1 MNTTTRYSH
10 RFLTRLLTLW
20 VCFLP
25 FTVQAQEKISV
36 MVNPVQQVLPPQA
49 GRYISD
55 PGRYFNVWLV
65 NNTDEVLQVHLGLQ
79 ILQRFPNADELWV
92 STNMENGHIPQRP
105 ITLAPNQQKQLN
117 PIEMRHL
124 FDHFTKDDVFIRE
137 GRYFSVTDG
146 DYGLLPEGEYETFLT
161 AYEWNPELTTKVVL
175 SDPNGGNALFNICY
189 EADAPQFISPVI
201 TMNDGG
207 FGELQVA
214 NMDKNLPVT
223 FTWIPPTLNCN
234 TSLVNFEYA
243 VRIVEMGA
251 MAPDEAMEVT
261 TPTFYHKEHLR
272 TPTFTL
278 PQAYTRQMIE
288 NGQKAGKVYLL
299 QVTASTPYAGSNSVN
314 FSLIKNDGKSP
325 ILPFRLVDTTDSQD
339 QTGQP
344 QNSDGDGGGNDE
356 DDKEEFKGDKD
367 DKDDN
372 DDKDDGPL
380 YTFEQP
386 LLVGPAFAGKTIRQ
400 VYVEEDIPVEWRRAW
415 FAGGRGEMSDTIHF
429 DYNVRLYKGNSVDSK
444 ETIFSYAPID
454 SINTTSLKDTIRWEK
469 IKDKVTVGDYLMVR
483 VTATPST
490 PNDGIKMQ
498 GDSINYRDFAVSQHF
513 GETFECG
520 HSTADVANKTVITE
534 KPARNATLHIGA
546 WELTFDD
553 NYDSSVKL
561 DEGVLKGTGW
571 IHWPVAGLEGRIAV
585 EFEDLKVNAEGIVF
599 DGTCRTRANPTTQD
613 GNVTID
619 GKSYSSQEIAQNLF
633 SQDALNDIFG
643 AVGLPAELQE
653 KVRNEGANLAQSY
666 NIGKYYSAYKTAQNL
681 WTSGTLADLYFPLE
695 LPQSI
700 KSKLPQ
706 DFDVQIADMTFSPT
720 AAIMNV
726 IAEIV
731 MPNSDVFN
739 HQQVLVFG
747 APRLCVQP
755 DRILPED
762 GVISLLSNFPIK
774 DPSSEFVFTFKAP
787 SDPLDPG
794 SHDGCFIRWKD
805 DKFDA
810 LGLGFTMTLPN
821 TKRIIGGQARDDVP
835 ALLDLYATIEKDS
848 SAVNFLAEG
857 FLTAFEVNDLPGWK
871 FGTDAGDEGV
881 RVIFDHNTGRN
892 GDHMPSISK
901 MDELYPNK
909 AFDPQL
915 CGNGVSSSAE
925 GWNRWMGVYINGLSV
940 EFPKFAVFGK
950 GDEGLKIGADHMLI
964 DASGIT
970 CKAFG
975 KNIINAETGSCG
987 GWAFSVDNATVDIV
1001 QNNFDNCK
1009 IDGSFG
1015 VPLLGKAAQKKAAEE
1030 TKKTKNIDSSD
1041 DDTSGKGD
1049 YKDID
1054 YRCEIRHFTA
1064 MEDVSVEKWNAA
1076 GTQKETATRRG
1087 YKNNRLAYVFSTTN
1101 KNNVD
1106 LTLNFV
1112 LGDMSL
1118 DAEQTYFLVES
1129 VDDDP
1134 DEEGDQA
1141 YTQVELCMAGDITI
1155 ARASKIDEGIVGLK
1169 SRLGKLGELI
1179 ANTKLPIH
1187 MPGIHFAK
1195 MRLSNKK
1202 ETEWRKD
1209 LGLDKDNLHEKRLK
1223 AQEDWLKDN
1232 WNYTFASGEEVALS
1246 ENECYFNYGEWSL
1259 ASEAKKI
1266 GPFTFNLKEFHP
1278 SMSSNGKFSL
1288 DIDGS
1293 IGFVGEKD
1301 NMISAGGGFSISG
1314 VLHKEGGIKN
1324 IKDWY
1329 ISDGDLDFRRFELKC
1344 DFSVLRLV
1352 GDFEFGQNKDN
1363 ENEKGFCCN
1372 ELTVDIE
1379 GLFTLS
1385 CAGGYYNHKASN
1397 LTSQEKEMLKAD
1409 DPDLMNTGNS
1419 NIKDVNYSWG
1429 YFTVNVESSM
1439 GLHVDPIVI
1448 NRISGGFYFNC
1459 KPQVAEGASKESQNK
1474 FGKPKGQYGTIGIA
1488 FGLGMSTTAGEKALK
1503 ADADMLVVYDRENH
1517 CLSAFKFYGGVEAV
1531 GGLIK
1536 ADVNLL
1542 YVNDKNSAGQ
1552 TLDRYLSLNIT
1563 VDGGFES
1570 TELKELVGKAN
1581 EKLESIKGEF
1591 DKFSSEVS
1599 DIVDTSMK
1607 NPMQGLKRLSGKGEE
1622 VPEDDKLTPDQ
1633 TADEVTVEEGDD
1645 QKRNDLGL
1653 TAMRTQV
1660 QLELLVTWVKNT
1672 KPYNTPKWHLYLGQP
1687 NIDKR
1692 CSFTFIDFDAK
1703 ICSARIGADAY
1714 LCLGNELP
1722 DNGQLPEIPKTI
1734 KEFLAGHESNTTD
1747 MGGDMAKAQ
1756 NSRMNAVK
1764 SMLNPNNINGGVMV
1778 GASAWGNLK
1787 IDLGLLYGKL
1797 EAIAGF
1803 DAALVNYGNSAF
1815 CVNNH
1820 SRMGYNGWYA
1830 TGQLYAYLAAELGM
1844 HINLGRLYNGN
1855 IVFFNAGIG
1864 GVLEMGLPHPTWVEG
1879 KARVKISL
1887 LNGLWKIDRK
1897 FQFSA
1902 GDHCVP
1908 FRGNALDGFSLF
1920 TGVNLGSDSLYQALC
1935 KPEFAVS
1942 KADVSRMIV
1951 TTNASLGSHHRLVDP
1966 SVADMADKYYEEDND
1981 SIRNLLEL
1989 QAART
1994 YVFDMEKEATVYG
2007 NLGVR
2012 LVDLGTG
2019 PTDWLKKN
2027 PNLSESE
2034 FLRLCGRVS
2043 NYSGKGSSP
2052 FPTMLSLVAS
2062 HYNKRENTVFEGSRR
2077 MSSYNKKTA
2086 TPGEIIGQNNVSAMS
2101 WLLSP
2106 PTEKGKIMGTS
2117 YFCDGTNTF
2126 SKAIQDEKTIIEKN
2140 VNFREN
2146 KGQTFHLSDMNVQK
2160 GHSYAL
2166 ILSGDAYEI
2175 MNGEKS
2181 WCHYVD
2187 TTTMKEIPMKW
2198 KQEKV
2203 WFFRVKDDAEDRVNA
2218 DELTTLEPYAALAYP
2233 SVDGTKVQ
2241 NKSNEPF
2248 TAYFGDIMQP
2258 TIALNRDLSK
2268 DLSKDKMT
2276 WILTAYDASEFAS
2289 KDSAQC
2295 WKEVQTRLAE
2305 YQTGD
2310 NCVNLHPAN
2319 AFERIKKFGQAIGTA
2334 ESQGRFYDY
2343 SKELYH
2349 LQLAYYKDG
2358 KQNTAPDDVRYL
2370 VDLWMTTAPH
2380 GVTVSGMDKTQDD
2393 SWLYSTNREITG
2405 NLLPYVVPFVG
2416 ASPQQEPTFDYSDN
2430 LYNLTDDNIVLHNA
2444 KYKTVPYRLIDPW
2457 LYFAYLSK
2465 WTFIGDHTLNA
2476 YDFDHIPTP
2485 FASESLIYDF
2495 NGTIINSDF
2504 IKGTAAKSLWRLR
2517 NDMYGT
2523 WNTWSWNDSNQPKWP
2538 LPSTTKTVGGIT
2550 AANQNGRAST
2560 VAPRVLGIT
2569 QNDRTFTF
2577 AELFKDFM
2585 APYDVAYRMSIHLRD
2600 WARNIWEEKLLNSW
2614 TGTNF
2619 IDDNLNIEMKQWN
2632 NLHRGQYINVSE
2644 RGVTVRVPCYQL
2656 PLILGGAIG
2665 DDNKAKY
2672 LGVTLNSKN
2681 RGFKASVSNRQSSD
2695 QRFKTDVSNILF
2707 FRLIGDELTDWW
2719 SDDFAPRVF
2728 VRSSESAYAG
2738 SYLDNG
2744 EHPKVK
2750 LDLFDRNSALEEVS
2764 KFYGCAY
2771 RVDTYDLETG
2781 FYGVGNR
2788 ASQPWQERFQI
2799 GYSSSDPNNLG
2810 EVNDVIRGTETTMA
2824 ERMDRMVP
2832 WAIYTGGDKT
2842 LTLLYSDKNYS
2853 YDENYN
2859 NQEIIKVFSGEN
2871 VLDHKWIS
2879 NNNIQKDI
2887 EHVVIDKSFGAI
2899 ELTDLQSWFSRC
2911 ENLKTIVGLQNL
2923 NTSNVESMAYMFYGC
2938 KNLEEIDLSLMNT
2951 NRLTSMANM
2960 FNGCEKLRKVNFTR
2974 FNTQNV
2980 SGIGYLFKDCS
2991 SLTTLDLSSFSGENV
3006 VSCPQMFNG
3015 CSKLTTLDISN
3026 FDADEKVGKY
3036 SSSYKEM
3043 FVSVPNTLVS
3053 YIDVNLKEEIKD
3065 QIPGRKNVDNTAMK
3079 AVVAKNQDKEHVL
3092 IFLNT
3097 RDAKLKKGYSGN
3109 IETPFEVYRDLTV
3122 ESVYEGNNV
3131 MNTGNTVPG
3140 WAGDKK
3146 LVKVI
3151 FDQSFKSSFTSMY
3164 GWFQDCENLTT
3175 IDCKRKLRTNHVKT
3189 MSHLFYGCANLESA
3203 NFIARCYTQE
3213 VEDMSYMFYNCKK
3226 LEEINL
3232 MDYLGFDDVNSF
3244 NTGKVTNMSHMFQ
3257 GCDKL
3262 KKIILG
3268 QNFNLGKVKDM
3279 SYMFSGCKALEYF
3292 QRDRYL
3298 NELEK
3303 SNQLTNA
3310 SYMFDGCENLR
3321 ELGSTSE
3328 FINLLETSN
3337 VTNMSYMFKD
3347 CKSMEEI
3354 DISRFSTE
3362 KLTNVSYLFQGCSGL
3377 KKLDMSIFM
3386 ASRATT
3392 LDGMFSGV
3400 PSNSYIY
3407 LPYNTNSKIHP
3418 TQVKKATHPNLI
3430 LIYPTSVL
3438 LLQQNGSTNTEMVCL
3453 NTDTKYTKG
3462 EKYNGM
3468 EILDVSSG
3476 REVYSGDGVWVN
3488 TAPWAA
3494 HDEISNVVK
3503 VTFTPGF
3510 QNVRPYNLR
3519 QWFAGM
3525 GKLKTIEGMEY
3536 LNTSDA
3542 TEMDGMFRGCKSLKT
3557 LDLSHFDTS
3566 KVKSM
3571 QGIFSECS
3579 SLENLDLSHFNT
3591 KQVEDMSTMFYGCKR
3606 LKHVDLSSFDTKNV
3620 SSFYRM
3626 FFECSSL
3633 NDLDLSQFDVD
3644 NASLV
3649 DMFNNCS
3656 SLTSLDL
3663 SSFRTS
3669 QNILSTMFRN
3679 CISLRSLTIGNWF
3692 NANKLSENTFE
3703 NVYKLKVYVP
3713 DYKLEQIREDFT
3725 TNLGFVEGVT
3735 GKFLVIG
3742 EEEEEENVAQVV
3754 WTESNSTLTFC
3765 YMPELQ
3771 VGESLGGAT
3780 ITTIWSGEDVT
3791 NSPKSGDPK
3800 WTRVNP
3806 KRVLIDPS
3814 FQEVKPKSMA
3824 NWFAPDNGV
3833 NYIEE
3838 IINLEY
3844 VNTSEVESMR
3854 NTFWSINQSKAHLDF
3869 SKLDISK
3876 VKDISGMLPH
3886 VDLGETVDL
3895 STLDTRNVEKA
3906 DGLFKQYHR
3915 RHVKVGPNFTFDKM
3929 TTKAVNAFMRTETV
3943 KVTDLFV
3950 EVVGSTGKTA
3960 TTTEVNKVK
3969 TAFKN
3974 KLGFVVENG
3983 RIKASSEDVVQ
3994 AVWTAGNK
4002 TLRFLKEPLYEA
4014 NTESLHG
4021 YVVTKVWS
4029 GDDVVNSPNDAS
4041 PAWQSTVKASLESVE
4056 FEESFATVTPSSMFE
4071 WFRDCT
4077 KLKSFTTGKNLNT
4090 SKVTTMQSMFYGC
4103 SSIAFKSWQSTF
4115 KYFDTRKVTNM
4126 STMFCNCSSIEGLD
4140 LSNFK
4145 FDAITSVSS
4154 MFRGCSS
4161 LKELEMSMPVGTQKV
4176 SMAALFSGC
4185 AKMESLPSYK
4195 SWSYAWNWSLV
4206 SSVTS
4211 MFNGCTS
4218 LKSLP
4223 TKDDGSVELD
4233 LSNVTS
4239 LKSMF
4244 ENCSSLKF
4252 GDSGILKLKLNKV
4265 TNLDRMF
4272 KGCTSLTKLDLSSW
4286 SSCYDTENKKFTVTS
4301 AKEMFSGC
4309 TKLRTLNLSAG
4320 TFYNMDIT
4328 GTDAFNSVTKCYV
4341 NLYMSS
4347 YVVYI
4352 SHEMYGTNTYSE
4364 TKYDTIRD
4372 IFINKLGFV
4381 EGYSKNGSISNKGKK

>member
-278 PQAYTRQMIE
+278 SQAYTRQMIE

-700 KSKLPQ
+700 KSKLPK

-821 TKRIIGGQARDDVP
+821 TKRIIGGQVRDDVP

-950 GDEGLKIGADHMLI
+950 GDEGLKIGADYMLI

-1015 VPLLGKAAQKKAAEE
+1015 VPLLGKAAQKKAAAE

-1397 LTSQEKEMLKAD
+1397 LTSEEKEKLKAD

-1419 NIKDVNYSWG
+1419 DIKDVNYSWG

-1439 GLHVDPIVI
+1439 GLRVDPVVI

-1633 TADEVTVEEGDD
+1633 TADEVTVEKGDD

-1966 SVADMADKYYEEDND
+1966 SIADMADKYYEEDND

-2517 NDMYGT
+2517 NDMYRT

-2707 FRLIGDELTDWW
+2707 FRLIGNELTDWW

-2781 FYGVGNR
+2781 FYSVGNR

-2810 EVNDVIRGTETTMA
+2810 EVDDIIRGTETTMA

-2859 NQEIIKVFSGEN
+2859 NQEIINVFSGDN
-2871 VLDHKWIS
+2871 VLDHKWVS
-2879 NNNIQKDI
+2879 NKNIQKDI
-2887 EHVVIDKSFGAI
+2887 EHVVIDKSFGAV
-2899 ELTDLQSWFSRC
+2899 ELTDLKFWFSGC

-2923 NTSNVESMAYMFYGC
+2923 NTSNVESMAYMFYNC
-2938 KNLEEIDLSLMNT
+2938 KKLEEIDLSSMNT

-2960 FNGCEKLRKVNFTR
+2960 FNGCEKLRNVNFTR
-2974 FNTQNV
+2974 FKTDAV
-2980 SGIGYLFKDCS
+2980 TGIGAMFKNCS
-2991 SLTTLDLSSFSGENV
+2991 SLTSLDLSSFSGENV
-3006 VSCPQMFNG
+3006 ASCPQMFYG

-3036 SSSYKEM
+3036 SSSYNEM

-3092 IFLNT
+3092 IFLNA

-3122 ESVYEGNNV
+3122 ESIYEGDNV

-3175 IDCKRKLRTNHVKT
+3175 IECKRKLRTNHVKT
-3189 MSHLFYGCANLESA
+3189 MSHLFDGCINLESV
-3203 NFIARCYTQE
+3203 NFIARHNTNE
-3213 VEDMSYMFYNCKK
+3213 VEDMSYMFKDCKK

-3232 MDYLGFDDVNSF
+3232 LYYGLDDFSCF
-3244 NTGKVTNMSHMFQ
+3244 NTGNVTYMSYMFQ
-3257 GCDKL
+3257 NCENL

-3268 QNFNLGKVKDM
+3268 ENFNLGKVKSM
-3279 SYMFSGCKALEYF
+3279 QYMFSGCKNLIYIERERGL
-3292 QRDRYL
+3292 RDL
-3298 NELEK
+3298 DQAD
-3303 SNQLTNA
+3303 QLTNTA
-3310 SYMFDGCENLR
+3310 YMFGGCESLKDLMYF
-3321 ELGSTSE
+3321 ET
-3328 FINLLETSN
+3328 FIKLLNTSN

-3354 DISRFSTE
+3354 DLSRFSTE
-3362 KLTNVSYLFQGCSGL
+3362 KLTNTSYMFQGCSGL
-3377 KKLDMSIFM
+3377 RKLDMSIFM

-3392 LDGMFSGV
+3392 FDGMFSGV
-3400 PSNSYIY
+3400 PTNSYIY

-3418 TQVKKATHPNLI
+3418 TQVSKQTHPNLV

-3438 LLQQNGSTNTEMVCL
+3438 LLRQNATSYAELVCL

-3468 EILDVSSG
+3468 EILDVWSG
-3476 REVYSGDGVWVN
+3476 TDIYGGNGTWIN
-3488 TAPWAA
+3488 AAPWAG
-3494 HDEISNVVK
+3494 HDEVSNVVK

-3510 QNVRPYNLR
+3510 QNVRPHNLR

-3571 QGIFSECS
+3571 QGMFSECS

-3620 SSFYRM
+3620 TSFYRM

-3649 DMFNNCS
+3649 GMFNNCS

-3692 NANKLSENTFE
+3692 NANKLSEETFE

-3742 EEEEEENVAQVV
+3742 EEEVVENIAQVV

-3765 YMPELQ
+3765 YMPEFQ
-3771 VGESLGGAT
+3771 VGETLGGAKVT
-3780 ITTIWSGEDVT
+3780 EVWSGEDVT
-3791 NSPKSGDPK
+3791 NSPRYGRPK
-3800 WTRVNP
+3800 WGNKNP
-3806 KRVLIDPS
+3806 KRVVIDPS
-3814 FQEVKPKSMA
+3814 FKEVKPKSMTY
-3824 NWFAPDNGV
+3824 WFVPNKVVD
-3833 NYIEE
+3833 NYIDEL
-3838 IINLEY
+3838 INLEY
-3844 VNTSEVESMR
+3844 INTSEVVSM
-3854 NTFWSINQSKAHLDF
+3854 NHTFWGVSQKSVLIDF
-3869 SKLDISK
+3869 TKLDISN
-3876 VKDISGMLPH
+3876 VKDITGMLPNNLKNES
-3886 VDLGETVDL
+3886 VLDL
-3895 STLDTRNVEKA
+3895 STLDTRNVEYA
-3906 DGLFKQYHR
+3906 DSLFGYYIDS
-3915 RHVKVGPNFTFDKM
+3915 HVKVGPNFTFDNLKR
-3929 TTKAVNAFMRTETV
+3929 KAVNSFSELVSMR
-3943 KVTDLFV
+3943 DLFV
-3950 EVVGSTGKTA
+3950 EVVGSTPGSAATA
-3960 TTTEVNKVK
+3960 AELTKVK
-3969 TAFKN
+3969 NAFVD
-3974 KLGFVVENG
+3974 KLGWKATYG
-3983 RIKASSEDVVQ
+3983 RIKATTEEVIQ
-3994 AVWTAGNK
+3994 AVWTEGNK
-4002 TLRFLKEPLYEA
+4002 TLHFLVAPLYEA
-4014 NTESLHG
+4014 GEEALD
-4021 YVVTKVWS
+4021 YQMVTKVWS
-4029 GDDVVNSPNDAS
+4029 GDAVTNKKDGSSAAWSGISTLVEKVYFHNSF
-4041 PAWQSTVKASLESVE
+4041 ESV
-4056 FEESFATVTPSSMFE
+4056 TPNSTSY
-4071 WFRDCT
+4071 WFSGFYN
-4077 KLKSFTTGKNLNT
+4077 LKSIIGIKYLNT
-4090 SKVTTMQSMFYGC
+4090 SKVKSMVNMFKKCQSLTSIDLKYFTTSQVEDMQSMFEGC
-4103 SSIAFKSWQSTF
+4103 KSLSGTL
-4115 KYFDTRKVTNM
+4115 DVTPLSFTSATKMKNM
-4126 STMFCNCSSIEGLD
+4126 FNS
-4140 LSNFK
+4140 
-4145 FDAITSVSS
+4145 
-4154 MFRGCSS
+4154 CSS
-4161 LKELEMSMPVGTQKV
+4161 LKCIKIWMPGYSVEVDLTGMFDGCEQLDSIYKGSSYWNADNQWANVTSTAYMFRNCKNLKSFPTNKISAQK
-4176 SMAALFSGC
+4176 M
-4185 AKMESLPSYK
+4185 KTMES
-4195 SWSYAWNWSLV
+4195 
-4206 SSVTS
+4206 
-4211 MFNGCTS
+4211 MFQNCTS
-4218 LKSLP
+4218 L
-4223 TKDDGSVELD
+4223 T
-4233 LSNVTS
+4233 
-4239 LKSMF
+4239 
-4244 ENCSSLKF
+4244 F
-4252 GDSGILKLKLNKV
+4252 GDSGVLTIMSPSVLQNV
-4265 TNLDRMF
+4265 AHMF
-4272 KGCTSLTKLDLSSW
+4272 EGCTKLSKLDLSSW
-4286 SSCYDTENKKFTVTS
+4286 SSVENLSS
-4301 AKEMFSGC
+4301 ASYMFYGC
-4309 TKLRTLNLSAG
+4309 SNLRTLKL
-4320 TFYNMDIT
+4320 IT
-4328 GTDAFNSVTKCYV
+4328 RFFSSGNIVAKNAFTQVKNCSVTIYEPRYASQNYV
-4341 NLYMSS
+4341 IYNTAKDRIINLFGFK
-4347 YVVYI
+4347 
-4352 SHEMYGTNTYSE
+4352 EGTNGNL
-4364 TKYDTIRD
+4364 
-4372 IFINKLGFV
+4372 INGGQK
-4381 EGYSKNGSISNKGKK
+4381 